1 MATLSSIL
9 VWEIPWTEEPGV
21 LQSMGHQESDMTERV
36 RARIHTH
43 THTHISDGDKQ
54 ITVMG
59 QLHGKEY
66 RDYER

>member
-21 LQSMGHQESDMTERV
+21 LQSMGHQESDMTECAH
-36 RARIHTH
+36 AR

-54 ITVMG
+54 ITLMG